1 MDRFKNMHLFKA
13 AQSGKVARSVI
24 TLRDLILMYLS
35 FSQSSS
41 KKRTVASKKSK
52 RKLRVDRK
60 WIRNRTRKRGKNGWL
75 KMAVGWEWPYVGK
88 TRSNYSLEQSAIH
101 HRTTAVLE
109 KQLLRGDTE
118 RRFPSGFAV
127 SFYLRAWRKMACRF
141 RRSDT
146 EEKISF
152 HQRVS
157 TFGEKDWF
165 SRSFKIGLF
174 FFLEWWYFNGI
185 HGGSSLCNMAAIFE
199 YFRIFWILCFFWI
212 KRKCWVN

>member
-109 KQLLRGDTE
+109 KQLLRRGHGTTI
-118 RRFPSGFAV
+118 P
-127 SFYLRAWRKMACRF
+127 LRF
-141 RRSDT
+141 RRLLLSSRVKEDGLP
-146 EEKISF
+146 IS
-152 HQRVS
+152 
-157 TFGEKDWF
+157 
-165 SRSFKIGLF
+165 SFR
-174 FFLEWWYFNGI
+174 
-185 HGGSSLCNMAAIFE
+185 HGGKDIFSPASFD
-199 YFRIFWILCFFWI
+199 FR
-212 KRKCWVN
+212 